1 MVATRQH
8 SAVAIVT
15 GLCGSWRNVMESLVV
30 MVTAMSG
37 PSTAGASEE
46 AMMGNLGSSGT
57 SSADRGGGF
66 LRRSERIGRRLG
78 LFSSARVGEAPSVP
92 STASASAS
100 DEPAEPRSRRRRGAS
115 CFPRRS
121 RHHSRT
127 RSRSPL
133 ESRSSSPTVSTASS
147 SGYVTATPRTVE
159 SASQSSSQSSASSG
173 RVRRTGAR
181 WAEFLARG
189 SQSRRDSPGTA
200 AGGDSS
206 GGNGSSSTI
215 LNLSTLYPSGEFVTT
230 TSNESTSTVHVRVRG
245 PVRDSSQAAT
255 EPEVVPTGR
264 FGFGYNLR
272 SRARAQRAASTP
284 PAGPAPAARSR
295 PAVVPTGRFG
305 YNLRSRA
312 RAQRAASTPPAG
324 PTPAARSRPAA
335 RPTAESSPDEAGLRL
350 ADLLSLRISVRPT
363 DRDTSSAAP
372 ESATAGQPDASE
384 ARGRE
389 DTGSAEARGR
399 EDSSSAGASSPESR
413 GESAARAQGTRI
425 TIIRIRTAPSTPD
438 LGSREGAQ
446 PRIAVSTH
454 NVNGPTHASST
465 AARREDSTTEAAGN
479 GSSSS
484 TPSSESRSP
493 GAAPASGP
501 LRERISVMEFDTNG
515 DSDNESDSDILE
527 MINSRLRQV
536 AARTEEQEGA
546 IRPRRAL
553 SANQASPLTLV
564 FLGIVISADGEDTP
578 RGLTKEQIDTLPTRT
593 FSEPSREEN
602 ATNSCNVCI
611 TDYIEGSVL
620 RCLPC
625 THEFH
630 AVCVDRW
637 LGINAS
643 CPVCRHTVTSE
654 A

>member
-1 MVATRQH
+1 MAYGGNQRGH
-8 SAVAIVT
+8 RS
-15 GLCGSWRNVMESLVV
+15 RNCHR
-30 MVTAMSG
+30 
-37 PSTAGASEE
+37 ASEDQD
-46 AMMGNLGSSGT
+46 MMGNLGLSGASSG
-57 SSADRGGGF
+57 DRGGGF

-78 LFSSARVGEAPSVP
+78 LFSSARVGEAPEPSSSA
-92 STASASAS
+92 STAAS
-100 DEPAEPRSRRRRGAS
+100 DDPADTRSRRRRGTS

-121 RHHSRT
+121 RHRSRT

-133 ESRSSSPTVSTASS
+133 DSRSSSPSVSTASS
-147 SGYVTATPRTVE
+147 SGYVTSTPRAAE
-159 SASQSSSQSSASSG
+159 SSSQSASSQSSAGSG
-173 RVRRTGAR
+173 QARRTGAR
-181 WAEFLARG
+181 WAEFLAHGSRG
-189 SQSRRDSPGTA
+189 RRDSSNISTA
-200 AGGDSS
+200 ATSES
-206 GGNGSSSTI
+206 GSGNSASSTI

-230 TSNESTSTVHVRVRG
+230 TSNDSTSTVHVRVRG
-245 PVRDSSQAAT
+245 PVRDSSSQ
-255 EPEVVPTGR
+255 PT
-264 FGFGYNLR
+264 
-272 SRARAQRAASTP
+272 AASEDP
-284 PAGPAPAARSR
+284 E
-295 PAVVPTGRFG
+295 VVPTGRFG

-312 RAQRAASTPPAG
+312 RAQRASSTPPAG
-324 PTPAARSRPAA
+324 TSSASRSTP
-335 RPTAESSPDEAGLRL
+335 ESSPDEAGLRL

-363 DRDTSSAAP
+363 DRDTSTNSAESTPANQQDTGEARARDDTGGTGASTP
-372 ESATAGQPDASE
+372 ENRGDSAT
-384 ARGRE
+384 R
-389 DTGSAEARGR
+389 T
-399 EDSSSAGASSPESR
+399 
-413 GESAARAQGTRI
+413 QGTRI
-425 TIIRIRTAPSTPD
+425 TIIRIRTAPSTPE
-438 LGSREGAQ
+438 LGSREGGQ

-454 NVNGPTHASST
+454 NVNGPTPASSAST
-465 AARREDSTTEAAGN
+465 RREDSTTEATGN
-479 GSSSS
+479 SSSS
-484 TPSSESRSP
+484 SAPSAESRSP
-493 GAAPASGP
+493 GTGSSSGP
-501 LRERISVMEFDTNG
+501 FRERISVMEFDTNG

-602 ATNSCNVCI
+602 ANNSCNVCI